1 MSSRIKYGF
10 YAALL
15 VSCFFAGW
23 ACDKFASNKAGI
35 SPSQVVATVGG
46 QKITFGEWMDQ
57 MDLLRVFDTPVDPE
71 NTQQVKAVLETL
83 INQELILQAA
93 QKANYS
99 DPNFDEY
106 LKNKL
111 IQSEVR
117 IKDQKDKLEQDLAAV
132 KRVEKNYKDAYK
144 KVLLARGYAANQV
157 EKLTVSEKEMKT
169 WFAQYAAQASASG
182 QKMPAYSSLN
192 ESLKKE
198 IKQNIQ
204 AEKFLDQLQAGG
216 QITRNDDVIKK
227 YLNSLSPS
235 TDMLDNGG
243 AGKAPTGADIA
254 PAPAKADAS
263 KK

>member
-1 MSSRIKYGF
+1 MSSRFKYGF

-15 VSCFFAGW
+15 ATCFFAGW
-23 ACDKFASNKAGI
+23 ACDKFSNNKAGV

-46 QKITFGEWMDQ
+46 QQITFGQWMKQ
-57 MDLLRVFDTPVDPE
+57 LDLLRVFDTPVDPE

-111 IQSEVR
+111 IQSDIR
-117 IKDQKDKLEQDLAAV
+117 IKDQKAKLEEDLAAV
-132 KRVEKNYKDAYK
+132 KRIENDYKEAYK
-144 KVLLARGYAANQV
+144 KVLLARGYAANKV
-157 EKLTVSEKEMKT
+157 DSISVSDDELKKWYT
-169 WFAQYAAQASASG
+169 QYSAQAVASG
-182 QKMPAYSSLN
+182 QKMPAYSSIN
-192 ESLKKE
+192 ASIKKE

-204 AEKFLDQLQAGG
+204 AEKFLEQLQAGG
-216 QITRNDDVIKK
+216 QVTRSEDVIKK
-227 YLNSLSPS
+227 YLDSLSPS
-235 TDMLDNGG
+235 QQMLDAKMGG
-243 AGKAPTGADIA
+243 SAA
-254 PAPAKADAS
+254 PAASS

>member
-1 MSSRIKYGF
+1 MSSRIKYAF
-10 YAALL
+10 YAAILA
-15 VSCFFAGW
+15 SCFFAGW
-23 ACDKFASNKAGI
+23 ACDKFAGNKTGI
-35 SPSQVVATVGG
+35 SASQVVATVGG
-46 QKITFGEWMDQ
+46 QQITFGQWMNQ

-71 NTQQVKAVLETL
+71 NSQQVKAVLETL

-93 QKANYS
+93 KKANYS

-111 IQSEVR
+111 IQSDIR
-117 IKDQKDKLEQDLAAV
+117 IKDQKDKLEKDLAAV
-132 KRVEKNYKDAYK
+132 SRIEKDYKDAYK

-157 EKLTVSEKEMKT
+157 DKITVSDSEMKT
-169 WFAQYAAQASASG
+169 WFTQYAAQASASG
-182 QKMPAYSSLN
+182 QKMPAFSSLN

-227 YLNSLSPS
+227 YLDSLSPS
-235 TDMLDNGG
+235 MDMLDNNGV
-243 AGKAPTGADIA
+243 GKMAA
-254 PAPAKADAS
+254 PAVTASVDS
-263 KK
+263 KKK